1 MRGGGGGATGA
12 IYKNG
17 KDLSDKALVN
27 LQHGDVMTLIT
38 PGSGDMGE
46 PFAAG

>member
-1 MRGGGGGATGA
+1 MRGGDDGATGA

-17 KDLSDKALVN
+17 KDISDKALVN
-27 LQHGDVMTLIT
+27 LQHGALMTLIT
-38 PGSGDMGE
+38 PGSGGMGE